1 MTRDL
6 NNNNKNKN
14 NKTKQNKT
22 NQQTKA
28 QKIISIETNGGKCD

>member
-28 QKIISIETNGGKCD
+28 QKIISIETNGGICD